1 MWARLSRI
9 EGQQKWVAVASW
21 KSANGSHITA
31 VQTTIVA
38 IATGKIEAENLTAA
52 EQTAEIAQAVKA
64 Y

>member
-1 MWARLSRI
+1 
-9 EGQQKWVAVASW
+9 
-21 KSANGSHITA
+21 

-38 IATGKIEAENLTAA
+38 VATGKIEAENLSAA